1 MSKHLSLT
9 IIALASGLVLGAPGG
24 RAVAADP
31 QTVDMQPTQR
41 ASGSASEEALTLKQC
56 LTTALTNNPLLR
68 ETRSGVEAAG
78 KGVQSAEGKHYPR
91 LSLDATGVARQD
103 PVPYIP
109 AQSSTVGPHFSDSY
123 ALWGPVLTI
132 PIYQGGQI
140 SRNVELAKLRERIQE
155 DTLALTRNDLIANT
169 VNTYNKILQIRKLR
183 EASGASVKAL
193 EEQRKNVQ
201 QLYDVKRAARVELL
215 KVEVQLANEKQRL
228 LTLDESLTT
237 LSASLRS
244 LMGQAVEGTG
254 TPLDMADA
262 LTQEASPRVSFE
274 DGLKTAHR
282 QRPEYLIALKGEEEA
297 RLNMKNA
304 AGKLHP
310 SINAFGAYTDQA
322 GFNPS
327 YEQADWSV
335 GLYVSLP
342 LFEKSLYADVAKE
355 RVLHRRSEEHLQVI
369 ENQIR
374 LEIQIALSS
383 LVDSKARIAT
393 AERTVEQA
401 GEAFRIEQQRY
412 TTGAGAM
419 ADMLL
424 AQAADITAAA
434 NYAQALFDYNAA
446 LVAYRRAT
454 GTMEEYLK

>member
-1 MSKHLSLT
+1 
-9 IIALASGLVLGAPGG
+9 
-24 RAVAADP
+24 
-31 QTVDMQPTQR
+31 
-41 ASGSASEEALTLKQC
+41 
-56 LTTALTNNPLLR
+56 
-68 ETRSGVEAAG
+68 
-78 KGVQSAEGKHYPR
+78 
-91 LSLDATGVARQD
+91 
-103 PVPYIP
+103 
-109 AQSSTVGPHFSDSY
+109 
-123 ALWGPVLTI
+123 
-132 PIYQGGQI
+132 
-140 SRNVELAKLRERIQE
+140 
-155 DTLALTRNDLIANT
+155 
-169 VNTYNKILQIRKLR
+169 
-183 EASGASVKAL
+183 
-193 EEQRKNVQ
+193 
-201 QLYDVKRAARVELL
+201 
-215 KVEVQLANEKQRL
+215 
-228 LTLDESLTT
+228 
-237 LSASLRS
+237 
-244 LMGQAVEGTG
+244 MGQAVEGTG

>member
-1 MSKHLSLT
+1 MTRNLSLS
-9 IIALASGLVLGAPGG
+9 IMALATGLILGAPVN
-24 RAVAADP
+24 RLVAADP
-31 QTVDMQPTQR
+31 QTEETQPSQN
-41 ASGSASEEALTLKQC
+41 ASAAGEKLTLKAC
-56 LTTALTNNPLLR
+56 LTTALTNNPLVR
-68 ETRSGVEAAG
+68 EARSGVEAAG

-91 LSLDATGVARQD
+91 LSLEATGVARQD
-103 PVPYIP
+103 PWPYIP

-140 SRNVELAKLRERIQE
+140 SRNVELAKLRQRIQE
-155 DTLALTRNDLIANT
+155 DALSLTRNDLIANT

-201 QLYDVKRAARVELL
+201 QLYDVKRAARVDLL

-237 LSASLRS
+237 LSATLRS
-244 LMGQAVEGTG
+244 LMGQAVDGTVA
-254 TPLDMADA
+254 PLDLADG
-262 LTQEASPRVSFE
+262 LTQDASPGGSFE
-274 DGLKTAHR
+274 DGLKTAHS
-282 QRPEYLIALKGEEEA
+282 QRPEYLIAMKGEEEA
-297 RLNMKNA
+297 RLNMNNA
-304 AGKLHP
+304 AGKLYP

-327 YEQADWSV
+327 YDRADWSV
-335 GLYVSLP
+335 GLSVSLP
-342 LFEKSLYADVAKE
+342 LFEKSLYADAAKE
-355 RVLHRRSEEHLQVI
+355 RVLHRRSQEHLQVI
-369 ENQIR
+369 ENQVG
-374 LEIQIALSS
+374 LEIQTAISS
-383 LVDSKARIAT
+383 LTDSKARITT
-393 AERTVEQA
+393 AERVVAQA
-401 GEAFRIEQQRY
+401 DEAFRIEQQRY

-424 AQAADITAAA
+424 SQAADVTAAA